1 MRILRDS
8 PPIPE
13 YMFTFRDGIDPAFK
27 EDIRKAL
34 IDLKD
39 PAALAVFRAENLIPA
54 VDADVDRVRQSIAQI
69 QAFSSETAWAPQ

>member
-1 MRILRDS
+1 
-8 PPIPE
+8 
-13 YMFTFRDGIDPAFK
+13 MFTFRDGIDPAFK